1 MREAYHRRCLA
12 LIADLEDAEAAF
24 GGAKPKV
31 LLRVDVDGTL
41 AVGRARSGASRQL

>member
-1 MREAYHRRCLA
+1 M
-12 LIADLEDAEAAF
+12 IADPEDTDAAF

-41 AVGRARSGASRQL
+41 AVGQAQSGASWQL